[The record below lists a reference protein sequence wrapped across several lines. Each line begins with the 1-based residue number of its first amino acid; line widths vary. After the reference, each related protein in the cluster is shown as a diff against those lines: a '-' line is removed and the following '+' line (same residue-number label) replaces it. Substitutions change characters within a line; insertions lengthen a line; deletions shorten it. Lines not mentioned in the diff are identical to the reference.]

1 MKRLLLMMV
10 MAVTGFAALQ
20 AEAANIRGKIVDATD
35 KSPLSEAS
43 IRLVKAS
50 KDSTYVA
57 GAAADAEGRFSLAGV
72 HQGKYVLSV
81 SYIGYSTLK
90 KDITVGAS
98 DLRLGTLELS
108 ESTIMLKEA
117 TVVGVKTEITVKE
130 DTVEYNADSYK
141 TQPNAVVE
149 DLLKRLP
156 GVEVGTDGKITAQG
170 KEVTKILIDGKEF
183 FADDPKVASK
193 NIPVEMV
200 DKLQVVDR
208 KSDLARLT
216 GVDDGEEETVINLTV
231 KKGMNNGWFGS
242 ITGGYGT
249 DDRYSGS
256 LIINHFRDGNQF
268 TILGGANNT
277 NEPAFTDGGSAR
289 FNRFGGNNGINTTQS
304 AGFNFN
310 VGKEETFRA
319 GGSVLYS
326 HTDQDSRNKSSYQ
339 YLLDDGNTYNDSY
352 STSRDKGHNIRG
364 DFRLKWEVDSF
375 NTLEFRPNFSLN
387 FSDSWKTDSSMMRNK
402 DFELQSKSISSYMND
417 GKSYEFGGQ
426 LVYNH
431 KFKSHPG
438 RSYSAQLRYNFS
450 NVHEDGTTVTRN
462 TFTDASTEDDDI
474 NQIYNNHRWSN
485 GINWRL
491 TWTEPIGDVKNARFI
506 TAAYRGNY
514 RFNNADK
521 FVYDIANDGNGSS
534 TQRMPSVPRSPL
546 LEAALNDAA
555 FCSAI
560 ATKYSPLV
568 LLDYRLLTD
577 VLEYELAGADFNEQL
592 SSSLRNKSF
601 SQSFQLGFKQV
612 RKEYNLDAGLQ
623 LNSSMLQSDDILD
636 AARNVPQRWTWNVA
650 PYARIRMKFS
660 KTRNLAFDYRSRY
673 SDPSVAQLQP
683 VADVSNPLRIV
694 IGNPNLKSTFTQN
707 INLRFNDFNQ
717 EAQRSIMAMIG
728 GQYSLNSIISKVT
741 YDQTTGG
748 QTTTYENVNGVWNA
762 FGMCMFSF
770 PFKRKSWYYSTMTRL
785 SYSSTV
791 GFNNSTYNRS
801 GTLSWHIAP
810 GISFRP
816 DALEL
821 ELRPTYNLQTTHN
834 STQTSANRNIH
845 TYGASFNGTYYAPL
859 GFVIAT
865 DVRYSSSSGYSDGY
879 NTTQWLW
886 NASLSYQ
893 FLRDKSATITAK
905 VFDILGQRQS
915 ISRSVTANYIRDME
929 YNTLSRYVMFSFTY
943 KFTTFGSQK
952 NNPKVDND
960 FGPGGPGR
968 FRGGRPPMG
977 PPPGR

>member
-1 MKRLLLMMV
+1 MKKLLLLLVVAV
-10 MAVTGFAALQ
+10 MGFAGMDAL
-20 AEAANIRGKIVDATD
+20 AANIRGRIVDAAD
-35 KSPLSEAS
+35 KSPLAEATV
-43 IRLVKAS
+43 RLVKAS
-50 KDSTYVA
+50 KDSAYVA
-57 GAAADAEGRFSLAGV
+57 GVAADAEGRFRLTGV
-72 HQGKYVLSV
+72 REGKYLLSV
-81 SYIGYSTLK
+81 SYIGYATVTK
-90 KDITVGAS
+90 PVTVGQA
-98 DLRLGTLELS
+98 DLRLGDIALS
-108 ESTIMLKEA
+108 ESSIMLREA

-156 GVEVGTDGKITAQG
+156 GVEVGSDGKITAQG
-170 KEVTKILIDGKEF
+170 KEVKKILIDGKEF

-231 KKGMNNGWFGS
+231 KRGMNNGWFGS
-242 ITGGYGT
+242 VTGGYGT

-277 NEPAFTDGGSAR
+277 NEPAFTDGGASR
-289 FNRFGGNNGINTTQS
+289 FSRFGGNNGINTTQS

-319 GGSVLYS
+319 GGSLLYS
-326 HTDQDSRNKSSYQ
+326 HTDRDSRNKSSYQ
-339 YLLDDGNTYNDSY
+339 YLLDEGNTYDDSY

-402 DFELQSKSISSYMND
+402 DFELQSKSISSYVND

-431 KFKSHPG
+431 KFRSHPG

-450 NVHEDGTTVTRN
+450 NVRENGTTLTHN
-462 TFTDASTEDDDI
+462 TFAGDEAEDDDI
-474 NQIYNNHRWSN
+474 NQIYNSHRWSN
-485 GINWRL
+485 TIHWRL
-491 TWTEPIGDVKNARFI
+491 TWTEPLGDVKNARFL

-514 RFNNADK
+514 KFNNADK
-521 FVYDIANDGNGSS
+521 FVYDVATGGTSP
-534 TQRMPSVPRSPL
+534 MPAPRTYSPL
-546 LEAALNDAA
+546 LEAALNDVA
-555 FCSAI
+555 FCRAI

-568 LLDYRLLTD
+568 LLDYRLLAD
-577 VLEYELAGADFNEQL
+577 VLESELQGTDFNEQL
-592 SSSLRNKSF
+592 SSSMRNDMF
-601 SQSFQLGFKQV
+601 TQSFQLGFKQV

-623 LNSSMLQSDDILD
+623 LNSSMMRSDDLLD
-636 AARNVPQRWTWNVA
+636 SARNVPERWTWHIS

-673 SDPSVAQLQP
+673 NEPSVSQLQP
-683 VADVSNPLRIV
+683 VADVSNPLRVV
-694 IGNPNLKSTFTQN
+694 IGNPDLKSTFTQN
-707 INLRFNDFNQ
+707 VNLRFNDFNQ

-741 YDQTTGG
+741 YDQATGG

-791 GFNNSTYNRS
+791 GYNNSTYNRS
-801 GTLSWHIAP
+801 GTFSWHFAP

-816 DALEL
+816 DGLEL
-821 ELRPTYNLQTTHN
+821 ELRPTYNYQTTHN
-834 STQTSANRNIH
+834 STQTSANRDIH
-845 TYGASFNGTYYAPL
+845 TYGAMMNGTYYAPL
-859 GFVIAT
+859 GFVVAT
-865 DVRYSSSSGYSDGY
+865 DVRYSSSSGYTDGY
-879 NTTQWLW
+879 NSTQWLW

-929 YNTLSRYVMFSFTY
+929 YNTLSRYVMFTFTY
-943 KFTTFGSQK
+943 KFTTFGGQK
-952 NNPKVDND
+952 NNPKVDGEFMGRGRH
-960 FGPGGPGR
+960 FG
-968 FRGGRPPMG
+968 GGRPPMG

>member
-1 MKRLLLMMV
+1 MKRLLTMLV
-10 MAVTGFAALQ
+10 AAVIGFAGME

-35 KSPLSEAS
+35 KSPLPEATV
-43 IRLVKAS
+43 RLVKAT

-57 GAAADAEGRFSLAGV
+57 GAAADAEGRFTLSGV
-72 HQGKYVLSV
+72 RQGKYVLSV
-81 SYIGYSTLK
+81 SYIGYATLK
-90 KDITVGAS
+90 KDIAVGSA
-98 DLRLGTLELS
+98 DLRLGSIELS

-170 KEVTKILIDGKEF
+170 KEVKKILIDGKEF

-268 TILGGANNT
+268 TILGGTNNT
-277 NEPAFTDGGSAR
+277 NEPAFTDGGSSR
-289 FNRFGGNNGINTTQS
+289 FSRFGGINGINTTQS

-310 VGKEETFRA
+310 VGKEESFRA
-319 GGSVLYS
+319 GGSLLYS

-339 YLLDDGNTYNDSY
+339 YLLEDGNSYNDSY

-375 NTLEFRPNFSLN
+375 NTLEFRPNFSFN
-387 FSDSWKTDSSMMRNK
+387 FSDSWKTDSSMMRNYML
-402 DFELQSKSISSYMND
+402 ELQSKSISSYINN

-450 NVHEDGTTVTRN
+450 NVREDGSTVTRN
-462 TFTDASTEDDDI
+462 TFSEDANTEDQDI
-474 NQIYNNHRWSN
+474 NQIYDNKRWSN
-485 GINWRL
+485 AVNWRL
-491 TWTEPIGDVKNARFI
+491 TWTEPLGDVKNARFI
-506 TAAYRGNY
+506 TAAYRGNF
-514 RFNNADK
+514 RFNNSDK
-521 FVYDIANDGNGSS
+521 FVYDLDKGSG
-534 TQRMPSVPRSPL
+534 TQNTTEATPSPL
-546 LEAALNDAA
+546 LAAALNDAT
-555 FCSAI
+555 FCRAI
-560 ATKYSPLV
+560 AEKYSPV
-568 LLDYRLLTD
+568 VMLDYRLLAD
-577 VLEYELAGADFNEQL
+577 VLEYELGDAIFNDEL

-601 SQSFQLGFKQV
+601 TQSFQLGFKQV

-623 LNSSMLQSDDILD
+623 LNSSMLQSDDLLD
-636 AARNVPQRWTWNVA
+636 PNRNVPQRWTWNVA
-650 PYARIRMKFS
+650 PYARLRMKFS

-673 SDPSVAQLQP
+673 SEPSVSQLQP

-694 IGNPNLKSTFTQN
+694 IGNPDLKSTFTQN
-707 INLRFNDFNQ
+707 INLRFNDFDQ
-717 EAQRSIMAMIG
+717 KEQRSIMAMIG

-791 GFNNSTYNRS
+791 GYNNNAYNRS
-801 GTLSWHIAP
+801 GTLSWHVAP

-859 GFVIAT
+859 GFVLAT
-865 DVRYSSSSGYSDGY
+865 DVRYSSSSGYTDGF
-879 NTTQWLW
+879 NSTQWLW

-893 FLRDKSATITAK
+893 FLADKSATLSVK

-929 YNTLSRYVMFSFTY
+929 YNTLSRYFMFSFTY
-943 KFTTFGSQK
+943 KFTTFGSHK
-952 NNPKVDND
+952 NNPKVEGGD
-960 FGPGGPGR
+960 FGGPGR

>member
-1 MKRLLLMMV
+1 MKRLLTMLV
-10 MAVTGFAALQ
+10 AAVIGFAGME

-35 KSPLSEAS
+35 KSPLPEATV
-43 IRLVKAS
+43 RLVKAT

-57 GAAADAEGRFSLAGV
+57 GAAADAEGRFTLSGV
-72 HQGKYVLSV
+72 RQGKYVLSV
-81 SYIGYSTLK
+81 SYIGYATLK
-90 KDITVGAS
+90 KDVAVGSA
-98 DLRLGTLELS
+98 DLRLGSIELS

-170 KEVTKILIDGKEF
+170 KEVKKILIDGKEF

-277 NEPAFTDGGSAR
+277 NEPAFTDGGSSR
-289 FNRFGGNNGINTTQS
+289 FNRFGGINGINTTQS

-319 GGSVLYS
+319 GGSLLYS

-339 YLLDDGNTYNDSY
+339 YLLEDGNSYNDSY

-375 NTLEFRPNFSLN
+375 NTLEFRPNFSFN
-387 FSDSWKTDSSMMRNK
+387 FSDSWKTDSSMMRNYML
-402 DFELQSKSISSYMND
+402 ELQSKSISSYINN

-450 NVHEDGTTVTRN
+450 NVREDGSTVTRN
-462 TFTDASTEDDDI
+462 TFSEDANTEDQDI
-474 NQIYNNHRWSN
+474 NQIYDNKRWSN
-485 GINWRL
+485 AVNWRL
-491 TWTEPIGDVKNARFI
+491 TWTEPLGDVKNARFI
-506 TAAYRGNY
+506 TAAYRGNF
-514 RFNNADK
+514 RFNNSDK
-521 FVYDIANDGNGSS
+521 FVYDLDNGSG
-534 TQRMPSVPRSPL
+534 TQNTTEATPSPL
-546 LEAALNDAA
+546 LAAALNDAT
-555 FCSAI
+555 FCRAI
-560 ATKYSPLV
+560 AEKYSPV
-568 LLDYRLLTD
+568 VMLDYRLLAD
-577 VLEYELAGADFNEQL
+577 VLEYELGDAIFNDEL

-601 SQSFQLGFKQV
+601 TQSFQLGFKQV

-623 LNSSMLQSDDILD
+623 LNSSMLQSDDLLD
-636 AARNVPQRWTWNVA
+636 PNRNVPQRWTWNVA
-650 PYARIRMKFS
+650 PYARLRMKFS

-673 SDPSVAQLQP
+673 SEPSVSQLQP

-694 IGNPNLKSTFTQN
+694 IGNPDLKSTFTQN
-707 INLRFNDFNQ
+707 INLRFNDFDQ
-717 EAQRSIMAMIG
+717 KEQRSIMAMIG

-791 GFNNSTYNRS
+791 GYNNNAYNRS
-801 GTLSWHIAP
+801 GTLSWHVAP

-859 GFVIAT
+859 GFVLAT
-865 DVRYSSSSGYSDGY
+865 DVRYSSSSGYTDGF
-879 NTTQWLW
+879 NSTQWLW

-893 FLRDKSATITAK
+893 FLADKSATLSVK

-929 YNTLSRYVMFSFTY
+929 YNTLSRYFMFSFTY
-943 KFTTFGSQK
+943 KFTTFGSHK
-952 NNPKVDND
+952 NNPKVEGGD
-960 FGPGGPGR
+960 FSGPGR